1 MAHPDLLCIETV
13 FEIPAGGNLN
23 EKQESYV
30 LVAGKTFSK
39 KSGVDFAESYQPT
52 NFGAVHFKYVKFL
65 VVTPSFG
72 VTTIQIFT
80 FYGLL
85 WTTCMEEFETQFPS
99 QKDSPGHG
107 LAPEAGMAR
116 VVLPKL
122 PPGLLLTL
130 RARASSPLL
139 LLLLL
144 HFHFHSFSS
153 TFLLL
158 LLFPSSVKPL
168 NHFRYTSRFSLLS
181 HFHFLSLGPNPTNK
195 ISKVLKLTKVHVYS
209 GCLKSNI

>member
-1 MAHPDLLCIETV
+1 MYWRQGKPYLRKVVLILR
-13 FEIPAGGNLN
+13 NL
-23 EKQESYV
+23 
-30 LVAGKTFSK
+30 
-39 KSGVDFAESYQPT
+39 T
-52 NFGAVHFKYVKFL
+52 NQLTLGLFVKFFI
-65 VVTPSFG
+65 VTPTFG

-80 FYGLL
+80 FYGG
-85 WTTCMEEFETQFPS
+85 TCMKEFVTSFPS

-107 LAPEAGMAR
+107 LAPEAGMAG

-130 RARASSPLL
+130 RARASSPL

-168 NHFRYTSRFSLLS
+168 NHFRYTSRFSLL
-181 HFHFLSLGPNPTNK
+181 
-195 ISKVLKLTKVHVYS
+195 
-209 GCLKSNI
+209 